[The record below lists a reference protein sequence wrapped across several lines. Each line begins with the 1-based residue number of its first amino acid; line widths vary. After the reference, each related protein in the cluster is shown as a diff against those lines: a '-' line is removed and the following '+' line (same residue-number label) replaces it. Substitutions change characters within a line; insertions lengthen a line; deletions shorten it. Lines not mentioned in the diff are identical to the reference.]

1 MDGALQGVPQG
12 PAREVYEF
20 NIPAAYQCEDA
31 QKTIGIRKL
40 RSAEEVEATR
50 ACQGESMRLAWELSK
65 ASLIEVD
72 GKRLIHH
79 EGQADTKWDKFDPK
93 LRALVVAAYA
103 KLHTPEDDETENFLA
118 SMTMKIG

>member
-12 PAREVYEF
+12 PAREIYEF
-20 NIPAAYQCEDA
+20 KIPISYQCEDA
-31 QKTIGIRKL
+31 RESLGIRKL

-65 ASLIEVD
+65 MSLCEVD
-72 GKRLIHH
+72 GDRLLHH
-79 EGQADTKWDKFDPK
+79 EGQVDSKWDKFDPK

-118 SMTMKIG
+118 SMTTKVG

>member
-20 NIPAAYQCEDA
+20 KIPESYDCEA
-31 QKTIGIRKL
+31 CHESISLCKL

-65 ASLIEVD
+65 MSLCEVD
-72 GKRLIHH
+72 GRRLARGDG
-79 EGQADTKWDKFDPK
+79 EVDAAWDKFDPK

-118 SMTMKIG
+118 TMTTKVG

>member
-12 PAREVYEF
+12 PAREVYQFPVPDIYRSEHVR
-20 NIPAAYQCEDA
+20 ESV
-31 QKTIGIRKL
+31 GIRKL

-65 ASLIEVD
+65 MSLCEVD
-72 GKRLIHH
+72 GERLLHH
-79 EGQADTKWDKFDPK
+79 EGQVDTKWDKFDPK
-93 LRALVVAAYA
+93 LRSLIVAAYA

-118 SMTMKIG
+118 GMTTKVG